1 MCNENT
7 GFFGF
12 RKSHTFTTMLPIHS
26 SSFRKLPTKCK
37 SHVKFQTIF
46 KLIAIC
52 EIRKTLASENLRN
65 YTHLACDFM

>member
-1 MCNENT
+1 MYNENT
-7 GFFGF
+7 GFVNSLFFG
-12 RKSHTFTTMLPIHS
+12 SV
-26 SSFRKLPTKCK
+26 LPTKCK
-37 SHVKFQTIF
+37 SHVKFQAIF